1 MTDGML
7 LREAMFD
14 NELSGYS
21 VIVLDEAHERTIS
34 TDVLMGLLKEVRLS
48 TVAQF
53 RAFIAPV
60 LLRCLLLHPR
70 TRVGSAI
77 SGSHA
82 FFNPINGATCRDL
95 VYRFLVVR
103 RI

>member
-34 TDVLMGLLKEVRLS
+34 TDVLMGLLKEVRQS
-48 TVAQF
+48 N
-53 RAFIAPV
+53 R
-60 LLRCLLLHPR
+60 
-70 TRVGSAI
+70 SAI
-77 SGSHA
+77 QSLYRALALVRPCLIACCSQSHQ
-82 FFNPINGATCRDL
+82 R
-95 VYRFLVVR
+95 
-103 RI
+103 